1 MMIGPLPISR
11 IVSMSFLR
19 GTSAGPHELREL
31 LEEIARVVRTG
42 PRFRVVLH
50 AERAEMLTPDALDVA
65 VVQIQVRDDAALRKR
80 VGVDG
85 VVVVLTRDLDATRRE
100 VPHGMVAAVVA
111 EAQLEGLRAEGEA
124 HDL

>member
-42 PRFRVVLH
+42 TRFRVVLH
-50 AERAEMLTPDALDVA
+50 AERAEMIATDALDVA
-65 VVQIQVRDDAALRKR
+65 VVEVQVRDDASFRQG
-80 VGVDG
+80 VGVDR
-85 VVVVLTRDLDATRRE
+85 VVVVLTRDLDPAVRQMPDG
-100 VPHGMVAAVVA
+100 VVAAVVT
-111 EAQLEGLRAEGEA
+111 EAQLERV
-124 HDL
+124 